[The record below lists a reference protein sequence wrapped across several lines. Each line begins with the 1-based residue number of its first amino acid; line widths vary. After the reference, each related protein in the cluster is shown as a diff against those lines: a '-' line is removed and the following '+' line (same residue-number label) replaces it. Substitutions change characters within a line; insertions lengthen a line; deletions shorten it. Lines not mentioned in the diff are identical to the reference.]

1 MLNTEH
7 IVYTQSMA
15 TSAPLKNTVSTE
27 EWLSATTF
35 VKQRN
40 TAFRNNYCGSQPFL
54 MSCYLTKILD
64 FCDGLPVNC
73 SSMLF

>member
-35 VKQRN
+35 VKQRIQKQLLWI
-40 TAFRNNYCGSQPFL
+40 TAFSYEL
-54 MSCYLTKILD
+54 
-64 FCDGLPVNC
+64 
-73 SSMLF
+73 LFH